1 MSFLDSF
8 DISASG
14 LSAERVRMDI
24 AAENLANA
32 NTTRTESGGA
42 YKRKD
47 VVLESY
53 GTSESFQSILNR
65 MAGESGVHLRSSNV
79 KSGVRVS
86 EIVEDPTEGEKVYNP
101 SHPDADENGYVEMPN
116 VDTLKETV
124 DTMDA
129 SRSYEANV
137 TALNAMKAMVQKSM
151 EIN

>member
-14 LSAERVRMDI
+14 LSAQRVRMDV
-24 AAENLANA
+24 AAENIANA

-42 YKRKD
+42 YRRKD
-47 VVLESY
+47 VVLESF
-53 GTSESFQSILNR
+53 GTSQTFQSILNEK
-65 MAGESGVHLRSSNV
+65 AKNGSNIRRTSV

-86 EIVEDPTEGEKVYNP
+86 EIVDDPTEQKKVYNP

-116 VDTLKETV
+116 VDILKETV

-129 SRSYEANV
+129 TRSYEANV
-137 TALNAMKAMVQKSM
+137 TVLNALKQMTQKAM
-151 EIN
+151 EIK